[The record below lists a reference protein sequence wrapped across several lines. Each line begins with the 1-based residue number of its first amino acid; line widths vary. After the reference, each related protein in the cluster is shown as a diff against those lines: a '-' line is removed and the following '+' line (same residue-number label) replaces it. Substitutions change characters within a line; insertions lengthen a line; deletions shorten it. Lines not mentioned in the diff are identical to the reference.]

1 MSHALS
7 SVRGSIASIV
17 LLGSVLATGAGLA
30 VWKYSDIAA
39 DERAA
44 ASQPEPTEAI
54 TAAVA
59 TERDYRRTTT
69 SIGTVIALRSI
80 TLQNELAGT
89 VRQVKLVPGQIVEA
103 GGLLVAL
110 DVSVE
115 QAELQAQEAQ
125 AALAKTTLD
134 RLEGLREHRA
144 TSQEEV
150 DQARAA
156 RDVALANMERT
167 RAVINKK
174 MIRAPFRARV
184 GIADVHPGQYLT
196 EGTELTTLQGVA
208 EAAHV
213 DFTVAQRVAA
223 GLRVGDTVIVSGS
236 DSTPI
241 PARIVAVDSRVDATT
256 RNATVRARI
265 TGPTTP
271 SPGASVRVQVPVGGE
286 SKVVAVPVGALRK
299 GPQGDHVFVIV
310 ADSTGKTRAHVR
322 PVQSGP
328 VLGDTVLLLSG
339 VKVGEK
345 VASSGSFK
353 LRESALVAV
362 ADPSAKKA
370 PADSSATQ
378 QQADSSASKTS
389 EAK

>member
-213 DFTVAQRVAA
+213 DFTVAQRVAVGPPGRRLRHRLRQRQHADSGAHRRRRFA
-223 GLRVGDTVIVSGS
+223 GRRDHPERHGPRPDHRPHHAVTGSVGPGAGSRRRREQGGGGSRRRAPQGSSG
-236 DSTPI
+236 
-241 PARIVAVDSRVDATT
+241 RSRVRD
-256 RNATVRARI
+256 RGGLHRQDPRARPA
-265 TGPTTP
+265 GPERA
-271 SPGASVRVQVPVGGE
+271 GAG
-286 SKVVAVPVGALRK
+286 
-299 GPQGDHVFVIV
+299 
-310 ADSTGKTRAHVR
+310 
-322 PVQSGP
+322 
-328 VLGDTVLLLSG
+328 
-339 VKVGEK
+339 
-345 VASSGSFK
+345 
-353 LRESALVAV
+353 
-362 ADPSAKKA
+362 
-370 PADSSATQ
+370 
-378 QQADSSASKTS
+378 
-389 EAK
+389 